1 MVITARKCETK
12 VEQPTPAEPCAIAI
26 FGAAGDLTKRL
37 LMPAL
42 YNLAKS
48 GLLPEE
54 FAIIGVAHTDLNA
67 DEFRRQMSK
76 DIREFATQDVD
87 SEVWD
92 WIEER
97 LDYLQGDFEDSNTY
111 EQLQKKLSQVDEDR
125 ETKGNYLFYLATSPS
140 FFEPIVAGLGQA
152 KLTEERNEQWRRV
165 IIEKP
170 FGRDLASAKSLNQN
184 ILSVLNENQIYRIDH
199 YLGKETVQNL
209 MVFRFGNG
217 LFEPIWNRNHI
228 DHVQIT
234 VSETVGVEKR
244 GNYYDKAGA
253 LRDMIPNHLFQLLAL
268 TAMEA
273 PTCFA
278 ADAVRD
284 EKTKLFHAV
293 QAIAPEEVNS
303 YAVRGQYDKGK
314 VGDREAQ
321 AYRDEPRVDS
331 DSNTESYVALKLLID
346 NWRWAGV
353 PFYLRTGKYMP
364 QRTTEIAIQFK
375 QAPFAM
381 FRDTPVEC
389 LTPNFLV
396 IQIQPKQRISL
407 QIGAKVPG
415 PKVNI
420 DGVEMSFSYKDSFKA
435 APATGY
441 ETLIYDCL
449 IGDATLFQRADNTE
463 AAWNIVDPILEAW
476 SKEQADF
483 PNYSAGTW
491 GPDAA
496 DELLARDGRQWRLSD
511 ATTNKPRQHRRH
523 RRHSRNGRRGE
534 RKGSEEP

>member
-1 MVITARKCETK
+1 MVSTAQRCQTEI
-12 VEQPTPAEPCAIAI
+12 EQPEPASPCAIAI

-37 LMPAL
+37 LIPAL

-48 GLLPEE
+48 GLLPEK
-54 FAIIGVAHTDLNA
+54 FAIIGVAHTELSS
-67 DEFRRQMSK
+67 DEFRDSMSR
-76 DIREFATQDVD
+76 DIKEFATQEVD
-87 SEVWD
+87 PQVWN
-92 WIEER
+92 WIKER
-97 LDYLQGDFEDSNTY
+97 LDYLQGDFEDPNTY
-111 EQLQKKLSQVDEDR
+111 QQLQKKLSEVDNQQG
-125 ETKGNYLFYLATSPS
+125 TSGNYLFYLATSPN
-140 FFEPIVAGLGQA
+140 FFLPIVQGLGKA
-152 KLTEERNEQWRRV
+152 ELTTQKDERWRRV

-170 FGRDLASAKSLNQN
+170 FGQDLDSARSLNKEIN
-184 ILSVLNENQIYRIDH
+184 KILTESQIYRIDH

-209 MVFRFGNG
+209 LVFRFANG
-217 LFEPIWNRNHI
+217 LFEPIWNRNNI

-268 TAMEA
+268 IAMEA

-278 ADAVRD
+278 ADSVRD

-293 QAIAPEEVNS
+293 QAIAPEEIS
-303 YAVRGQYDKGK
+303 EHAVRGQYDLAK
-314 VGDREAQ
+314 VGSPEAK
-321 AYRDEPRVDS
+321 AYRDEPRVDPN
-331 DSNTESYVALKLLID
+331 SNTETYVALKLLID

-353 PFYLRTGKYMP
+353 PFYLRTGKHMP
-364 QRTTEIAIQFK
+364 QRTTEIAIGFK

-381 FRDTPVEC
+381 FRNTPVEC
-389 LTPNFLV
+389 LTPNFLLL
-396 IQIQPKQRISL
+396 QIQPQERISL

-420 DGVEMSFSYKDSFKA
+420 DSVEMDFSYKDRFGA
-435 APATGY
+435 VNQTGY

-463 AAWNIVDPILEAW
+463 AAWSIVDPILKAW
-476 SKEQADF
+476 EQDITDF
-483 PNYSAGTW
+483 PNYNARTW

-496 DELLARDGRQWRLSD
+496 DELLTRDGRQWRLS
-511 ATTNKPRQHRRH
+511 
-523 RRHSRNGRRGE
+523 
-534 RKGSEEP
+534 

>member
-1 MVITARKCETK
+1 MVNTAQRCETK
-12 VEQPTPAEPCAIAI
+12 IEQPQPAESCAIAI

-54 FAIIGVAHTDLNA
+54 FAIIGVAHTDLSS
-67 DEFRRQMSK
+67 DEFRSQMSQ
-76 DIREFATQDVD
+76 DIQEFATQDVD

-92 WIEER
+92 QIEER
-97 LDYLQGDFEDSNTY
+97 LDYLQGDFEDPKTY
-111 EQLQKKLSQVDEDR
+111 EQLQSKLSKVDR
-125 ETKGNYLFYLATSPS
+125 EQGTKGNYLFYLATSPN
-140 FFEPIVAGLGQA
+140 FFQPIIEGLGKA
-152 KLTEERNEQWRRV
+152 KLTTQTDKQWRRV

-170 FGRDLASAKSLNQN
+170 FGQDLASAVSLNRD
-184 ILSVLNENQIYRIDH
+184 ILSILDESQVYRIDH

-278 ADAVRD
+278 ANAVRD

-293 QAIAPEEVNS
+293 QAIAPEEVDD
-303 YAVRGQYDKGK
+303 YAVRGQYDKGQ
-314 VGDREAQ
+314 VGDRKAQ
-321 AYRDEPRVDS
+321 AYRDEPRVDA

-389 LTPNFLV
+389 LSPNYLV
-396 IQIQPKQRISL
+396 IQIQPQERISL

-415 PKVNI
+415 PKVHI
-420 DGVEMSFSYKDSFKA
+420 DGVEMGFSYKDSFQA

-463 AAWNIVDPILEAW
+463 AAWNIVDPILKAW
-476 SKEQADF
+476 QENKADF
-483 PNYSAGTW
+483 PNYTAGTW
-491 GPDAA
+491 GPKAA
-496 DELLARDGRQWRLSD
+496 DELLSNDGRYWRNTDETETKSHR
-511 ATTNKPRQHRRH
+511 PRRDKYRI
-523 RRHSRNGRRGE
+523 NGKRGE
-534 RKGSEEP
+534 RRGSREP

>member
-1 MVITARKCETK
+1 MVITAPRCETEI
-12 VEQPTPAEPCAIAI
+12 EQPKPAEPCAIAI

-48 GLLPEE
+48 DLLPKE
-54 FAIIGVAHTDLNA
+54 FAIIGVAHTDLSA
-67 DEFRRQMSK
+67 DEFRSQMSK
-76 DIREFATQDVD
+76 DIQEFATQDVD

-111 EQLQKKLSQVDEDR
+111 EQLQKKLSQVDEER
-125 ETKGNYLFYLATSPS
+125 GTKGNYLFYLATSPS
-140 FFEPIVAGLGQA
+140 FFEPIVAGLGKV
-152 KLTEERNEQWRRV
+152 KLTEESDEQWRRA

-170 FGRDLASAKSLNQN
+170 FGRDLASAKSLNQK
-184 ILSVLNENQIYRIDH
+184 ILGVLNENQVYRIDH

-303 YAVRGQYDKGK
+303 YAVRGQYDKGQ

-321 AYRDEPRVDS
+321 AYRDEPRVDP

-364 QRTTEIAIQFK
+364 EKTSEIAIQFK

-396 IQIQPKQRISL
+396 IGIQPKERISL

-415 PKVNI
+415 AKVKI
-420 DGVEMSFSYKDSFKA
+420 DGVEMGFSYKDSFKA

-463 AAWNIVDPILEAW
+463 AAWNIVDPVLEVW
-476 SKEQADF
+476 EKEQADF

-491 GPDAA
+491 GPNAA
-496 DELLARDGRQWRLSD
+496 DELLDRDGRIWRLS
-511 ATTNKPRQHRRH
+511 
-523 RRHSRNGRRGE
+523 GE
-534 RKGSEEP
+534 VASSK

>member
-1 MVITARKCETK
+1 MISTSPRCETK
-12 VEQPTPAEPCAIAI
+12 TEQPTPAEPCAIAI

-54 FAIIGVAHTDLNA
+54 FAVIGVAHTDLSS
-67 DEFRRQMSK
+67 DEFRIQMSR
-76 DIREFATQDVD
+76 DIKEFATQEVD
-87 SEVWD
+87 SKVWD
-92 WIEER
+92 WIEDR
-97 LDYLQGDFEDSNTY
+97 LDYLQADFKDPNTY
-111 EQLQKKLSQVDEDR
+111 QELQKRLSKVDSDR
-125 ETKGNYLFYLATSPS
+125 GTNGNYLFYLATSPS
-140 FFEPIVAGLGQA
+140 FFKPIVKGLGKA
-152 KLTEERNEQWRRV
+152 KLTEESDTHWRRV

-170 FGRDLASAKSLNQN
+170 FGHNLDSAKSLNKDIMQ
-184 ILSVLNENQIYRIDH
+184 VLDENQIYRIDH

-209 MVFRFGNG
+209 MVLRFGNG

-278 ADAVRD
+278 ADSVRD

-293 QAIAPEEVNS
+293 VAIAPEEVAD
-303 YAVRGQYDKGK
+303 YAVRGQYGA
-314 VGDREAQ
+314 GQIEDREAK
-321 AYRDEPRVDS
+321 AYRDERRVDD

-364 QRTTEIAIQFK
+364 QKTSEIAIQFK

-389 LTPNFLV
+389 LAPNFLV
-396 IQIQPKQRISL
+396 IQIQPVERISL

-415 PKVNI
+415 AKVKI
-420 DGVEMSFSYKDSFKA
+420 DGVEMGFSYKDRFKT
-435 APATGY
+435 APQTGY

-463 AAWNIVDPILEAW
+463 AAWNIVDPILEVW
-476 SKEQADF
+476 QQEQADF
-483 PNYSAGTW
+483 PNYTAGTW
-491 GPDAA
+491 GPEAA
-496 DELLARDGRQWRLSD
+496 DKLLEQDGRQWRAVD
-511 ATTNKPRQHRRH
+511 R
-523 RRHSRNGRRGE
+523 
-534 RKGSEEP
+534 

>member
-1 MVITARKCETK
+1 MVTTVPKCETK
-12 VEQPTPAEPCAIAI
+12 TEQLKSAEPCAIAI

-54 FAIIGVAHTDLNA
+54 FAIIGLAHTDLSS
-67 DEFRRQMSK
+67 DEFRDRMSK
-76 DIREFATQDVD
+76 DIQEFATQDVD
-87 SEVWD
+87 SEIWD
-92 WIEER
+92 WIESR
-97 LDYLQGDFEDSNTY
+97 LDYLQGDFEDPDTY
-111 EQLQKKLSQVDEDR
+111 QQLQQRLSKVDE
-125 ETKGNYLFYLATSPS
+125 EKGTNGNYLFYLATSPN
-140 FFEPIVAGLGQA
+140 FFKSIVSGLGKA
-152 KLTEERNEQWRRV
+152 KLTVESDEQWRRV
-165 IIEKP
+165 IVEKP
-170 FGRDLASAKSLNQN
+170 FGRDLASARSLNKDIMQ
-184 ILSVLNENQIYRIDH
+184 VLDENQIYRIDH

-293 QAIAPEEVNS
+293 QAIAPEEVER
-303 YAVRGQYDKGK
+303 YAVRGQYDAGQ
-314 VGDREAQ
+314 VGDREAV
-321 AYRDEPRVDS
+321 AYRDEPRVDE

-364 QRTTEIAIQFK
+364 QKKSEIAIQFK

-396 IQIQPKQRISL
+396 IQIQPKERISL

-415 PKVNI
+415 AKVKI
-420 DGVEMSFSYKDSFKA
+420 DGVEMGFSYKDRFKA
-435 APATGY
+435 APQTGY

-463 AAWNIVDPILEAW
+463 AAWNIVDPILKAW
-476 SKEQADF
+476 SGNKADF
-483 PNYSAGTW
+483 PNYTAGTW

-496 DELLARDGRQWRLSD
+496 DKLLEQDGRQWRLGK
-511 ATTNKPRQHRRH
+511 A
-523 RRHSRNGRRGE
+523 
-534 RKGSEEP
+534 SE

>member
-1 MVITARKCETK
+1 MFSTVANAQCSVAIEPPK
-12 VEQPTPAEPCAIAI
+12 PAAPCAIAI

-48 GLLPEE
+48 GLLSDR
-54 FAIIGVAHTDLNA
+54 FAIVGVAHTSMSRDR
-67 DEFRRQMSK
+67 FRASMRR
-76 DIREFATQDVD
+76 DIQEFATQTIDP
-87 SEVWD
+87 EIWD
-92 WIEER
+92 WIERR
-97 LDYLQGDFEDSNTY
+97 LDYIQGDFKERSTY
-111 EQLQKKLSQVDEDR
+111 EELKKRLSQVDIKQG
-125 ETKGNYLFYLATSPS
+125 TGGNYLFYLATSPS
-140 FFEPIVAGLGQA
+140 FFLPIIDGLNQFG
-152 KLTEERNEQWRRV
+152 LTNQTATEWRRV

-170 FGRDLASAKSLNQN
+170 FGKDSASARLLNRD
-184 ILSVLNENQIYRIDH
+184 ILKVLTENQVYRIDH

-234 VSETVGVEKR
+234 VAETVGVEKR
-244 GNYYDKAGA
+244 GNYYDRAGA

-268 TAMEA
+268 TAMEP

-293 QAIAPEEVNS
+293 QTIAPDLVPQF
-303 YAVRGQYDKGK
+303 AVRGQYGEGIDKRIK
-314 VGDREAQ
+314 
-321 AYRDEPRVDS
+321 AYRHESRVTE
-331 DSNTESYVALKLLID
+331 DSNTETYAALRLMID

-353 PFYLRTGKYMP
+353 PFYLRTGKSLP
-364 QRTTEIAIQFK
+364 QKTTEIAIQFK

-389 LTPNFLV
+389 LTSNFLV
-396 IQIQPKQRISL
+396 LQIQPQERISL

-415 PKVNI
+415 AKLKM
-420 DGVEMSFSYKDSFKA
+420 DGVKLDFCYKNHFGA
-435 APATGY
+435 APKNGY

-463 AAWNIVDPILEAW
+463 AAWDIVQPILDYWENN
-476 SKEQADF
+476 QDQTF
-483 PNYSAGTW
+483 PNYAAGTW
-491 GPDAA
+491 GPKAA
-496 DELLARDGRQWRLSD
+496 DRLLARDGRFWRLY
-511 ATTNKPRQHRRH
+511 Q
-523 RRHSRNGRRGE
+523 
-534 RKGSEEP
+534 

>member
-1 MVITARKCETK
+1 MISTAPRCETK
-12 VEQPTPAEPCAIAI
+12 TEKATPAEPCAIAI

-54 FAIIGVAHTDLNA
+54 FAIIGVAHTDLSS
-67 DEFRRQMSK
+67 DRFRNQMSQ
-76 DIREFATQDVD
+76 DIKEFATQDVD
-87 SEVWD
+87 SQVWD

-97 LDYLQGDFEDSNTY
+97 LDYLQGDFEDADTY
-111 EQLQKKLSQVDEDR
+111 KQLQEKLSKVDSDR
-125 ETKGNYLFYLATSPS
+125 QTRGNYLFYLATSPS
-140 FFEPIVAGLGQA
+140 FFQPIVNGLGKV
-152 KLTEERNEQWRRV
+152 KLTEQSDEQWRRV

-170 FGRDLASAKSLNQN
+170 FGHDLESAHSLNKD
-184 ILSVLNENQIYRIDH
+184 ILSILDESQVYRIDH

-278 ADAVRD
+278 ADSVRD

-293 QAIAPEEVNS
+293 QAIAPEEVAD
-303 YAVRGQYDKGK
+303 YAVRGQYDKGQ

-321 AYRDEPRVDS
+321 AYRDEPRVDA

-396 IQIQPKQRISL
+396 IQIQPVERISL

-415 PKVNI
+415 PKVHI
-420 DGVEMSFSYKDSFKA
+420 DGVEMNFSYKDRFKA
-435 APATGY
+435 APQTGY

-463 AAWNIVDPILEAW
+463 AAWNIVEPVLKHWQEN
-476 SKEQADF
+476 QADF
-483 PNYSAGTW
+483 PNYTAGTW
-491 GPDAA
+491 GPSRA
-496 DELLARDGRQWRLSD
+496 DELLTRDGRQWRVIEETATKSD
-511 ATTNKPRQHRRH
+511 RPRKGRGHRRNGK
-523 RRHSRNGRRGE
+523 RREKTGSRE
-534 RKGSEEP
+534 H

>member
-1 MVITARKCETK
+1 MVTTAPKCETK
-12 VEQPTPAEPCAIAI
+12 IEQATPAGPCAIAI

-54 FAIIGVAHTDLNA
+54 FAIIGVAHTDLSS
-67 DEFRRQMSK
+67 DEFRDQMSQ
-76 DIREFATQDVD
+76 DIKEFATQDVD
-87 SEVWD
+87 SKVWD
-92 WIEER
+92 WIAER
-97 LDYLQGDFEDSNTY
+97 LDYLQGDFEDPNTY
-111 EQLQKKLSQVDEDR
+111 KQLQEKLSKVDSDR
-125 ETKGNYLFYLATSPS
+125 QTQGNYLFYLATSPS
-140 FFEPIVAGLGQA
+140 FFQSIVEGLGRA
-152 KLTEERNEQWRRV
+152 KLTEHSSEQWRRV

-170 FGRDLASAKSLNQN
+170 FGQDLESARNLNQD
-184 ILSVLNENQIYRIDH
+184 ILGILDENQVYRIDH

-278 ADAVRD
+278 ADSVRD
-284 EKTKLFHAV
+284 EKTKLFRAV
-293 QAIAPEEVNS
+293 QAIAPEEVAD
-303 YAVRGQYDKGK
+303 YAVRGQYDKGQ
-314 VGDREAQ
+314 VGDRKAQ
-321 AYRDEPRVDS
+321 AYRDEPRVDV

-389 LTPNFLV
+389 LTTNFLV
-396 IQIQPKQRISL
+396 IQIQPEEKISL

-415 PKVNI
+415 PKVHI
-420 DGVEMSFSYKDSFKA
+420 DGVEMNFSYKNSFKA
-435 APATGY
+435 APQTGY

-463 AAWNIVDPILEAW
+463 AAWNIVEPVLEHW
-476 SKEQADF
+476 QENKADF
-483 PNYSAGTW
+483 PNYTAGTW
-491 GPDAA
+491 GPKAA
-496 DELLARDGRQWRLSD
+496 DELLTRDGRQWR
-511 ATTNKPRQHRRH
+511 AI
-523 RRHSRNGRRGE
+523 E
-534 RKGSEEP
+534 

>member
-1 MVITARKCETK
+1 MISTVQRCQTK
-12 VEQPTPAEPCAIAI
+12 IEQPEPAKPCAIAI

-48 GLLPEE
+48 DLLPKE
-54 FAIIGVAHTDLNA
+54 FAIIGVAHTDLSS
-67 DEFRRQMSK
+67 DKFRDQMSQ
-76 DIREFATQDVD
+76 DIKEFATQDVD

-97 LDYLQGDFEDSNTY
+97 LDYLQGDFEDADTY
-111 EQLQKKLSQVDEDR
+111 KQLQSKLSKLDSEKG
-125 ETKGNYLFYLATSPS
+125 TSGNYLFYLATSPS
-140 FFEPIVAGLGQA
+140 FFQPIVEGLGKA
-152 KLTEERNEQWRRV
+152 KLTNQSDEQWRRV

-170 FGRDLASAKSLNQN
+170 FGQDLDSARSLNKD
-184 ILSVLNENQIYRIDH
+184 ILGILDESQVYRIDH

-217 LFEPIWNRNHI
+217 MFEPIWNRNHI

-293 QAIAPEEVNS
+293 EKIAPEEVS
-303 YAVRGQYDKGK
+303 AYAVRGQYDKGQI
-314 VGDREAQ
+314 GDREAQ
-321 AYRDEPRVDS
+321 AYRDEPRVDA

-389 LTPNFLV
+389 LTPNFLL
-396 IQIQPKQRISL
+396 IQIQPVERISL

-420 DGVEMSFSYKDSFKA
+420 DGVEMDFSYKDRFKA
-435 APATGY
+435 APQTGY

-463 AAWNIVDPILEAW
+463 AAWSIVDPILKAW
-476 SKEQADF
+476 QENKADF
-483 PNYSAGTW
+483 PNYAAGTW
-491 GPDAA
+491 GPKAA
-496 DELLARDGRQWRLSD
+496 DELLNKDGRQWR
-511 ATTNKPRQHRRH
+511 ATN
-523 RRHSRNGRRGE
+523 
-534 RKGSEEP
+534 

>member
-1 MVITARKCETK
+1 MINTAQKCETK
-12 VEQPTPAEPCAIAI
+12 IEQPEPAEPCAIAI

-54 FAIIGVAHTDLNA
+54 FAIIGVAHTELSPDK
-67 DEFRRQMSK
+67 FRDQMSQ
-76 DIREFATQDVD
+76 DIKEFATQEVD
-87 SEVWD
+87 SEVWNQ
-92 WIEER
+92 IESR
-97 LDYLQGDFEDSNTY
+97 LDYLQGDFEDADTY
-111 EQLQKKLSQVDEDR
+111 KQLQEKLSKVDDEKG
-125 ETKGNYLFYLATSPS
+125 TSGNYLFYLATSPN
-140 FFEPIVAGLGQA
+140 FFQPIVEGLGKA
-152 KLTEERNEQWRRV
+152 KLTEQSDEQWRRV

-170 FGRDLASAKSLNQN
+170 FGHDLDSARSLNKD
-184 ILSVLNENQIYRIDH
+184 ILSILDESQVYRIDH

-253 LRDMIPNHLFQLLAL
+253 LRDMIPNHLFQLLSL

-293 QAIAPEEVNS
+293 VAISPEEVAD
-303 YAVRGQYDKGK
+303 YAVRGQYDKGQI
-314 VGDREAQ
+314 GDREAQ
-321 AYRDEPRVDS
+321 AYRNEPRVNA

-364 QRTTEIAIQFK
+364 QRTTEIAIQFR

-389 LTPNFLV
+389 LTPNFLL
-396 IQIQPKQRISL
+396 IQIQPVERISL

-420 DGVEMSFSYKDSFKA
+420 DGVEMDFSYKDRFKA
-435 APATGY
+435 APQTGY

-463 AAWNIVDPILEAW
+463 AAWNIVDPILKAW
-476 SKEQADF
+476 QSNRADF
-483 PNYSAGTW
+483 PNYAAGTW
-491 GPDAA
+491 GPKAA
-496 DELLARDGRQWRLSD
+496 DELLNKDGRQWR
-511 ATTNKPRQHRRH
+511 TTIQ
-523 RRHSRNGRRGE
+523 
-534 RKGSEEP
+534 

>member
-1 MVITARKCETK
+1 MINIAQKCETK
-12 VEQPTPAEPCAIAI
+12 IEQPEPAEPCAIAI

-48 GLLPEE
+48 GLLPKE
-54 FAIIGVAHTDLNA
+54 FAIIGVAHTDLSS
-67 DEFRRQMSK
+67 DEFRDQMSQ
-76 DIREFATQDVD
+76 DIKEFATQEVD
-87 SEVWD
+87 SKVWNQ
-92 WIEER
+92 IESR
-97 LDYLQGDFEDSNTY
+97 LDYLQADFEDPNTY
-111 EQLQKKLSQVDEDR
+111 QQLQSKLSKVDSEKG
-125 ETKGNYLFYLATSPS
+125 TNGNYLFYLATSPS
-140 FFEPIVAGLGQA
+140 FFRAIVEGLGKA
-152 KLTEERNEQWRRV
+152 KLTEQSDEQWRRI

-170 FGRDLASAKSLNQN
+170 FGQDLDSARSLNQD
-184 ILSVLNENQIYRIDH
+184 ILSILDESQVYRIDH

-217 LFEPIWNRNHI
+217 IFEPIWNRNHI

-293 QAIAPEEVNS
+293 EAIAPEEVAD
-303 YAVRGQYDKGK
+303 YAVRGQYDKGQI
-314 VGDREAQ
+314 GDREAQ
-321 AYRDEPRVDS
+321 AYRNEPRVDA

-389 LTPNFLV
+389 LTPNFLL
-396 IQIQPKQRISL
+396 IQIQPVERISL

-420 DGVEMSFSYKDSFKA
+420 DGVEMDFSYKDRFKA
-435 APATGY
+435 APQTGY

-463 AAWNIVDPILEAW
+463 AAWNIVDPILKAW
-476 SKEQADF
+476 QENKANF
-483 PNYSAGTW
+483 PNYAAGTS
-491 GPDAA
+491 GPKAA
-496 DELLARDGRQWRLSD
+496 DELLSKDGRQWR
-511 ATTNKPRQHRRH
+511 TTN
-523 RRHSRNGRRGE
+523 E
-534 RKGSEEP
+534 

>member
-1 MVITARKCETK
+1 MISTAPRCQTEI
-12 VEQPTPAEPCAIAI
+12 EQPEPASPCAIAI

-48 GLLPEE
+48 GLLPKE
-54 FAIIGVAHTDLNA
+54 FAIIGVAHTDLSS
-67 DEFRRQMSK
+67 DEFRTQMSR
-76 DIREFATQDVD
+76 DIKEFATQEVD
-87 SEVWD
+87 SDIWN
-92 WIEER
+92 WINER
-97 LDYLQGDFEDSNTY
+97 LDYLQGDFKDPNTY
-111 EQLQKKLSQVDEDR
+111 LELQKRLSGVDKEKG
-125 ETKGNYLFYLATSPS
+125 TSGNYLFYLATSPS
-140 FFEPIVAGLGQA
+140 FFKPIVEGLGKA
-152 KLTEERNEQWRRV
+152 KLTKESDEQWRRV

-170 FGRDLASAKSLNQN
+170 FGQDLDSARSLNQD
-184 ILSVLNENQIYRIDH
+184 IFKVLDENQVYRIDH

-209 MVFRFGNG
+209 MVFRFANG
-217 LFEPIWNRNHI
+217 VFEPIWNRNHI

-244 GNYYDKAGA
+244 GNYYDQAGA

-293 QAIAPEEVNS
+293 QAIAPEEVDN
-303 YAVRGQYDKGK
+303 YAVRGQYDQGQ
-314 VGDREAQ
+314 VGDKEAK
-321 AYRDEPRVDS
+321 AYRDEPRVDP

-375 QAPFAM
+375 QAPFTM
-381 FRDTPVEC
+381 FKDTPVEC
-389 LTPNFLV
+389 LTPNFLL
-396 IQIQPKQRISL
+396 IQIQPKERISL

-420 DGVEMSFSYKDSFKA
+420 DGVEMDFSYKDRFGA
-435 APATGY
+435 APQTGY

-463 AAWNIVDPILEAW
+463 AAWKIVDPILEAW
-476 SKEQADF
+476 KQNKADF
-483 PNYSAGTW
+483 PNYTAGTW
-491 GPDAA
+491 GPKSA
-496 DELLARDGRQWRLSD
+496 DELLERDGRQWRVMSV
-511 ATTNKPRQHRRH
+511 
-523 RRHSRNGRRGE
+523 E
-534 RKGSEEP
+534 

>member
-1 MVITARKCETK
+1 MVSTAQRRETK
-12 VEQPTPAEPCAIAI
+12 TEQPTPADPCAIAI

-37 LMPAL
+37 LIPAL

-54 FAIIGVAHTDLNA
+54 FSIIGVAHTDLSS
-67 DEFRRQMSK
+67 DEFRDRLSK
-76 DIREFATQDVD
+76 DIKEFATQEVD
-87 SEVWD
+87 SKIWD
-92 WIEER
+92 WFDER
-97 LDYLQGDFEDSNTY
+97 LDYLQGDFADPDTY
-111 EQLQKKLSQVDEDR
+111 QQLQQRLSKADNEKG
-125 ETKGNYLFYLATSPS
+125 TSGNYLFYLATSPS
-140 FFEPIVAGLGQA
+140 FFKPIVSGLGKA
-152 KLTEERNEQWRRV
+152 MLTEESDKQWRRV

-170 FGRDLASAKSLNQN
+170 FGQDLNSAKSLNEDIMQ
-184 ILSVLNENQIYRIDH
+184 VLNEKQIYRIDH

-244 GNYYDKAGA
+244 GNYYDRAGA

-278 ADAVRD
+278 ADSVRD
-284 EKTKLFHAV
+284 EKTKLFKAV
-293 QAIAPEEVNS
+293 QAIAPEEVAD
-303 YAVRGQYDKGK
+303 YAVRGQYDAGQ

-321 AYRDEPRVDS
+321 AYRDEPRVDN

-364 QRTTEIAIQFK
+364 QKTSEIAIQFK

-396 IQIQPKQRISL
+396 IQIQPKERISL

-415 PKVNI
+415 AKVKI
-420 DGVEMSFSYKDSFKA
+420 DGVEMGFSYKDRFHA
-435 APATGY
+435 APQTGY

-476 SKEQADF
+476 QQEADF
-483 PNYSAGTW
+483 PNYKAGTW
-491 GPDAA
+491 GPEAA
-496 DELLARDGRQWRLSD
+496 DKLLEQDGRQWRLGNETVIKSERE
-511 ATTNKPRQHRRH
+511 KSRH
-523 RRHSRNGRRGE
+523 RKNGKRGE
-534 RKGSEEP
+534 RRGSKEH